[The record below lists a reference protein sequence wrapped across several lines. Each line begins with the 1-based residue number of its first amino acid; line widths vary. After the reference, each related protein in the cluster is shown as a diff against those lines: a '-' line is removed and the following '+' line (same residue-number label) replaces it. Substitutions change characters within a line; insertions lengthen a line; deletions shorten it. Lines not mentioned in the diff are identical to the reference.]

1 MNTVI
6 NLQRYPLDRPGS
18 EEWIALVEHARAA
31 LARNGM
37 FSLEDFIQEDNV
49 RAAAQQIQPTM
60 DAESHTH
67 KRSHNI
73 YFRPEIP
80 ELAADHPALKTVETV
95 SHTLCADQL
104 KNSLV
109 TSVYEYPPLVAF
121 LSAVMEKPA
130 LYVMADTLAR
140 VNVMSYREG
149 ETLNWHFDRSEF
161 TTTLMLQSP
170 EAGGEFEYRTD
181 LRTADDPNYDG
192 VADLL
197 NGCDPDV
204 KTLRL
209 SAGTLNV
216 FRGKNTAH
224 RVTPV
229 RGHRERMVAVFS
241 YYEKPGVMFTPEE
254 QTGFY
259 GRASQPMA
267 ANTAA

>member
-1 MNTVI
+1 MGTVI
-6 NLQRYPLDRPGS
+6 NLQRYPLDRPDS
-18 EEWIALVEHARAA
+18 AEWHALVEASRAE

-37 FSLEDFIQEDNV
+37 FSLEGFIQADDV
-49 RAAAQQIQPTM
+49 AQAARQIQPTM

-73 YFRPEIP
+73 YFKPDIP
-80 ELAADHPALKTVETV
+80 ELPAGHPALAKVETV

-104 KNSLV
+104 KDSLV
-109 TSVYEYPPLVAF
+109 TAVYEYPPLVAF
-121 LSAVMEKPA
+121 LSAVMDKPA
-130 LYVMADTLAR
+130 LYVMADPLAR

-181 LRTADDPNYDG
+181 LRSTDDPNYDG
-192 VADLL
+192 VAELL
-197 NGCDPDV
+197 RGNDPKV
-204 KTLRL
+204 QKLRL

-229 RGHRERMVAVFS
+229 QGQRERMVAVFS
-241 YYEKPGVMFTPEE
+241 YYEKPGVVFSTEE

-259 GRASQPMA
+259 GRAVALSTEE
-267 ANTAA
+267 TAA

>member
-6 NLQRYPLDRPGS
+6 NLQRYPLDQEGS
-18 EEWIALVEHARAA
+18 EAWNALVDHARAE

-37 FSLEDFIQEDNV
+37 FSLEGFIQEQDV
-49 RAAAQQIQPTM
+49 GLAAAQIQPTM
-60 DAESHTH
+60 NAESHTH

-73 YFRPEIP
+73 YFKPHIP
-80 ELAADHPALKTVETV
+80 ELPADHPALKKVETV

-104 KNSLV
+104 KDSLV
-109 TSVYEYPPLVAF
+109 TAVYEYPPLVSF

-130 LYVMADTLAR
+130 LFVMADPLAR

-161 TTTLMLQSP
+161 TTTLMLQAP
-170 EAGGEFEYRTD
+170 QAGGEFEYRTD
-181 LRTADDPNYDG
+181 LRTADQPNYEG
-192 VADLL
+192 VAMLL
-197 NGCDPDV
+197 QDRDPMV
-204 KTLRL
+204 QKLRL

-229 RGHRERMVAVFS
+229 QGQRERMVAVFS
-241 YYEKPGVMFTPEE
+241 YYEKPGVMFTAEE
-254 QTGFY
+254 QIGFY
-259 GRASQPMA
+259 GRASQQPTED
-267 ANTAA
+267 TAA

>member
-6 NLQRYPLDRPGS
+6 NLQRYPLDREGS
-18 EEWIALVEHARAA
+18 EQWHTLVDHARAA

-37 FSLEDFIQEDNV
+37 FSLEEFILEEEV
-49 RAAAQQIQPTM
+49 RLAAQQIQPIM

-73 YFRPEIP
+73 YFKPQIP
-80 ELAADHPALKTVETV
+80 ELPADHPALKQVETV

-104 KNSLV
+104 RGSLV
-109 TSVYEYPPLVAF
+109 TAVYEYPPLLAF

-130 LYVMADTLAR
+130 LYVMADPLAR

-161 TTTLMLQSP
+161 TTTLMLQAP
-170 EAGGEFEYRTD
+170 DEGGEFEYRSD
-181 LRTADDPNYDG
+181 LRTADNPNYAG
-192 VADLL
+192 VAELL
-197 NGCDPDV
+197 HGRDSLV
-204 KTLRL
+204 QKLRL
-209 SAGTLNV
+209 RAGTLNV

-229 RGHRERMVAVFS
+229 RGQRERMVAVFS

-259 GRASQPMA
+259 GRASRLTSA
-267 ANTAA
+267 DTAA

>member
-1 MNTVI
+1 MHTVI
-6 NLQRYPLDRPGS
+6 NLERYPLDREAS
-18 EEWIALVEHARAA
+18 VEWHNLVDRARAD

-37 FSLEDFIQEDNV
+37 FSLEDFIRTDSIGL
-49 RAAAQQIQPTM
+49 AAQQIQPVM
-60 DAESHTH
+60 DAQSHTH

-73 YFRPEIP
+73 YFKPDIP
-80 ELAADHPALKTVETV
+80 ELNADHPALSKVETV

-104 KNSLV
+104 VGSLV
-109 TSVYEYPPLVAF
+109 TEIYQYPPLLSF
-121 LSAVMEKPA
+121 LSAVMQKPA
-130 LYVMADTLAR
+130 LYVMQDPLAR

-161 TTTLMLQSP
+161 TTTLMLQAP
-170 EAGGEFEYRTD
+170 DEGGEFEYRSD
-181 LRTADDPNYDG
+181 LRTSDNPNYDG

-197 NGCDPDV
+197 QGRDPKV
-204 KTLRL
+204 QKLRL

-229 RGHRERMVAVFS
+229 VGQRERMVAVFS

-254 QTGFY
+254 QLGFY
-259 GRASQPMA
+259 GRAS
-267 ANTAA
+267 

>member
-1 MNTVI
+1 MQTVI
-6 NLQRYPLDRPGS
+6 NLERYPLDREGS
-18 EEWIALVEHARAA
+18 EEWNALVDKARAA

-37 FSLEDFIQEDNV
+37 FSLEGFIQPDNV
-49 RAAAQQIQPTM
+49 RQAAEQIQPTM

-73 YFRPEIP
+73 YFKPEIP
-80 ELAADHPALKTVETV
+80 ELDAGHPALKKVETV

-104 KNSLV
+104 KGSLV
-109 TSVYEYPPLVAF
+109 TDIYEYPPLVSF

-130 LYVMADTLAR
+130 LYVMDDPLAR

-161 TTTLMLQSP
+161 TTTLMLQAP
-170 EAGGEFEYRTD
+170 DNGGEFEYRTD
-181 LRTADDPNYDG
+181 LRTADNPNYDG
-192 VADLL
+192 VAELL
-197 NGCDPDV
+197 QGRDPQV
-204 KTLRL
+204 QTLRL

-229 RGHRERMVAVFS
+229 RGQRERMVAVFS
-241 YYEKPGVMFTPEE
+241 YYEKPGVLFSAEE
-254 QTGFY
+254 QIGFY
-259 GRASQPMA
+259 GRAS
-267 ANTAA
+267 

>member
-1 MNTVI
+1 MHTVI

-18 EEWIALVEHARAA
+18 EEWTALVNHAKAE

-37 FSLEDFIQEDNV
+37 FSLEGFIQADH
-49 RAAAQQIQPTM
+49 AALAARQIQPTM
-60 DAESHTH
+60 DGQSHTH

-73 YFRPEIP
+73 YFKPDIP
-80 ELAADHPALKTVETV
+80 ELAADHPALHKVETV

-104 KNSLV
+104 ADSLV
-109 TSVYEYPPLVAF
+109 TTIYEYPALVDF

-130 LYVMADTLAR
+130 LYVMADPLAK

-161 TTTLMLQSP
+161 TTTLMLQAP
-170 EAGGEFEYRTD
+170 DAGGEFEYRSD
-181 LRTADDPNYDG
+181 LRTADNPNYEGVAELLQGRDPN
-192 VADLL
+192 VQ
-197 NGCDPDV
+197 
-204 KTLRL
+204 KLRL

-229 RGHRERMVAVFS
+229 RGQRERMVAVFS

-254 QTGFY
+254 QLGFY
-259 GRASQPMA
+259 GRAV
-267 ANTAA
+267 

>member
-1 MNTVI
+1 MQTVI
-6 NLQRYPLDRPGS
+6 NLERYPLDREGS
-18 EEWIALVEHARAA
+18 EEWNALVDKARAA

-37 FSLEDFIQEDNV
+37 FSLEGFIQADNV
-49 RAAAQQIQPTM
+49 SQAAEQIQPTM

-73 YFRPEIP
+73 YFKPEIP
-80 ELAADHPALKTVETV
+80 ELDASHPALKKVETV

-104 KNSLV
+104 KGSLV
-109 TSVYEYPPLVAF
+109 TDIYEYPPLVSF

-130 LYVMADTLAR
+130 LYVMDDPLAR

-161 TTTLMLQSP
+161 TTTLMLQAP
-170 EAGGEFEYRTD
+170 DEGGEFEYRTD
-181 LRTADDPNYDG
+181 LRTADNPNYDG
-192 VADLL
+192 VAELL
-197 NGCDPDV
+197 QGRDPQV
-204 KTLRL
+204 QTLRL

-229 RGHRERMVAVFS
+229 RGQRERMVAVFS
-241 YYEKPGVMFTPEE
+241 YYEKPGVLFSAEE
-254 QTGFY
+254 QIGFY
-259 GRASQPMA
+259 GRAS
-267 ANTAA
+267 

>member
-6 NLQRYPLDRPGS
+6 NLQRYPLDRQGS
-18 EEWIALVEHARAA
+18 EEWQALVDKARAD

-37 FSLEDFIQEDNV
+37 FSLEGFIQEDDIGL
-49 RAAAQQIQPTM
+49 AAQQIQPTM
-60 DAESHTH
+60 AAESHTH

-73 YFRPEIP
+73 YFKPQIP
-80 ELAADHPALKTVETV
+80 ELPADHPALQKVETV

-104 KNSLV
+104 TDSLV
-109 TSVYEYPPLVAF
+109 AAIYEYPPLVSF
-121 LSAVMEKPA
+121 LSAVMEKPS
-130 LYVMADTLAR
+130 LYVMADPLAR

-161 TTTLMLQSP
+161 TTTLMLQAP
-170 EAGGEFEYRTD
+170 DEGGEFEYRSD
-181 LRTADDPNYDG
+181 LRTAENPNYDG
-192 VADLL
+192 VAELL
-197 NGCDPDV
+197 QGRDPKV
-204 KTLRL
+204 QKLRL

-229 RGHRERMVAVFS
+229 RGRRERMVAVFS

-254 QTGFY
+254 QIGFY
-259 GRASQPMA
+259 GRAS
-267 ANTAA
+267 